1 MKSVGQEIRTAAL
14 REVKDG
20 IMLYDPSAIN
30 VFDVVYNSV
39 LLAVFPAKAPLE
51 QTLTELKDD

>member
-20 IMLYDPSAIN
+20 IMLYDPVVIK
-30 VFDVVYNSV
+30 VFDAVYNSV
-39 LLAVFPAKAPLE
+39 VLAVFPVRGALE
-51 QTLTELKDD
+51 QTLTELKDG

>member
-1 MKSVGQEIRTAAL
+1 MKSVGAEIRTTAL
-14 REVKDG
+14 RAVKDG
-20 IMLYDPSAIN
+20 IMLYDPAVIK

-51 QTLTELKDD
+51 QTLRELKDG